1 MIATALIEMAERGW
15 LADHS
20 IRSGIRRL
28 LRKRLQQVAG
38 AGKSDTERQL
48 ATRLASGPVT
58 VHADA
63 ANQQHYEV
71 PAKFFQLV
79 LGSHLKY
86 SCGYWPDP
94 ITTLDESELA
104 MLRLTTERAGIVDG
118 MSILELGCGWGSL
131 TLHMAQ
137 QFPQST
143 ITAISNSHSQRQ
155 FIEGR
160 CRERSLRNVRVITSD
175 IADFQTSGKFDRV
188 VSVEMFEHVRN
199 HRELLRR
206 IASWLRADGRL
217 FVHIFCHRDQ
227 TYLFETKGSSNW
239 MGRHFFTGG
248 MMPSTTWLPR
258 FHTDLSVVRDW
269 LVDGRHYQR
278 TSEAWLARLD
288 RHREEVIEL
297 FQEDLSPRAAQRQIQ
312 RWRMFF
318 LACSE
323 LFGYNEGQEWFVQ
336 HLLWAPTSVA

>member
-15 LADHS
+15 LADRS

-28 LRKRLQQVAG
+28 LRQRLQQQPDG
-38 AGKSDTERQL
+38 AEKGDSERQL
-48 ATRLASGPVT
+48 AAQLADGPLT
-58 VHADA
+58 VHVDDA
-63 ANQQHYEV
+63 NRQHYEV
-71 PAKFFQLV
+71 PAPFFQFV

-86 SCGYWPDP
+86 SCGYWPDDL
-94 ITTLDESELA
+94 TTLDESELA
-104 MLRLTTERAGIVDG
+104 MLKLTTERATIVDG

-137 QFPQST
+137 QFPNAK
-143 ITAISNSHSQRQ
+143 IVGVSNSHSQRK
-155 FIEGR
+155 FIERR
-160 CRERSLRNVRVITSD
+160 CQERGLRNVRIVTTD
-175 IADFQTSGKFDRV
+175 IAAFQTTSQFDRV

-206 IASWLRADGRL
+206 ISTWLTPQGRL

-227 TYLFETKGSSNW
+227 TYLFETRGSSNW

-258 FHTDLSVVRDW
+258 FHTDLSLVRDW

-288 RHREEVIEL
+288 KHRDEVSALFEEH
-297 FQEDLSPRAAQRQIQ
+297 FSPRAAQRQIQ

-336 HLLWAPTSVA
+336 HSLWERTN